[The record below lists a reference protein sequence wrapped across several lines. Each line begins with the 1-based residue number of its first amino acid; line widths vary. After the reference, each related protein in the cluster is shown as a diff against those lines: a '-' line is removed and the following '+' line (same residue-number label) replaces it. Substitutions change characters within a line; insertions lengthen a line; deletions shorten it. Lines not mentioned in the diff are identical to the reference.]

1 MICVIF
7 VILLLFLVIYGL
19 IAMMVPELIKSITN
33 IVENFPRYIR
43 TAETWVT
50 DLLKDNPNLE
60 AYSLSLFTTISDK
73 AQTWLNQDLLPQIN
87 EIVRNF
93 STGIYDVLVFLKNFL
108 IGAMISIYMLY
119 GKKCLSHEGSSFC
132 TLCAAHQRTQTVRS
146 GTFSL

>member
-73 AQTWLNQDLLPQIN
+73 AQTWLNQDSAPQITMRS
-87 EIVRNF
+87 IRNF
-93 STGIYDVLVFLKNFL
+93 FPPVSMMCWYFLKNF
-108 IGAMISIYMLY
+108 
-119 GKKCLSHEGSSFC
+119 
-132 TLCAAHQRTQTVRS
+132 
-146 GTFSL
+146 